1 MVLGAEGAVVEL
13 AELVGVTE
21 LVFVELAELVGV
33 TELVFVELAELVGV
47 TELDV
52 ELVGVTELVFALEVD
67 EIEVDWSAVH
77 TAHVSTAKTKN
88 ESWSRIAVR
97 VCLPLPHE
105 FNHVIVTC

>member
-1 MVLGAEGAVVEL
+1 MVLGAEGGA
-13 AELVGVTE
+13 
-21 LVFVELAELVGV
+21 VELAELVGV

-52 ELVGVTELVFALEVD
+52 EFIVGVTELVFALEVD

-97 VCLPLPHE
+97 VLSCLPHE